1 MTALYVETSALLAWL
16 FGEPDA
22 GAVRKAI
29 DRADPVVTSV
39 LTEIEAER
47 AIARAEHASILNARE
62 AQVAR
67 GALRRVLSG
76 WMAMEITSTV
86 RTRAAKGFPAEP
98 VRTLDAIHLATA
110 LEFALVFPAIS
121 VLSHDQRVLANAESL
136 GLAPAR

>member
-1 MTALYVETSALLAWL
+1 M
-16 FGEPDA
+16 
-22 GAVRKAI
+22 RKAI

-47 AIARAEHASILNARE
+47 AIARAEHASVLNNARE

-67 GALRRVLSG
+67 GALQRVLSG

-86 RTRAAKGFPAEP
+86 RARAAKGFPAEP

-121 VLSHDQRVLANAESL
+121 PLSHDQRVLAHAESL
-136 GLAPAR
+136 GLLPAR